1 MHVGINFAHIKVKV
15 MQHFLDEVLQLCSFS
30 LVLSDMVLNF
40 GMMRSLAENMLA
52 AGVVSI
58 EWRQV
63 PSLETHK
70 CKHVTYHVT

>member
-1 MHVGINFAHIKVKV
+1 

-63 PSLETHK
+63 PSRASLETHK
-70 CKHVTYHVT
+70 CKHVTYHVI